1 MLLLDPEGTRSH
13 NGCLQKGRPGAIL
26 LALHSSAPLLP
37 IVHYGSENY
46 LENLKHLRRTDLH
59 YVVGKPFRVDA
70 GGQRV
75 TSVIRQQMIDE
86 VMFQMAGLLP
96 PQYRGAYAA
105 VDAVAHK
112 YLVFEE

>member
-1 MLLLDPEGTRSH
+1 
-13 NGCLQKGRPGAIL
+13 
-26 LALHSSAPLLP
+26 
-37 IVHYGSENY
+37 
-46 LENLKHLRRTDLH
+46 
-59 YVVGKPFRVDA
+59 
-70 GGQRV
+70 
-75 TSVIRQQMIDE
+75 MIDE